1 MRAVRVCRTL
11 FTRDLNTHAQLR
23 PFMATPA
30 AALHSFV
37 YLASQSP
44 RRQELLQQ
52 LGVRY
57 ELLLPR
63 PDEDAEALEAELPG
77 ELAHDYVV
85 RVCQAKAQAA
95 RARLVAGAHASA
107 PILVADTTV
116 TIDDAILGKPT
127 NADDALAMLTR
138 LAGREHEVLTALAVV
153 DANGAPLPAALS
165 VSRVRFAAVQ
175 AGALQHYVDS
185 GEPFG
190 KAGAYGVQGRAAEFI
205 ERIEGSYSGIMG
217 LPLFETAALLR
228 AARIDF

>member
-1 MRAVRVCRTL
+1 M
-11 FTRDLNTHAQLR
+11 
-23 PFMATPA
+23 PA
-30 AALHSFV
+30 STAALHPFV

-63 PDEDAEALEAELPG
+63 PDEDAEALEAERPG
-77 ELAHDYVV
+77 ERAHDYVV
-85 RVCQAKAQAA
+85 RVCEAKAEAA
-95 RARLVAGAHASA
+95 RARLVAGGHREA
-107 PILVADTTV
+107 PVLVADTTV
-116 TIDDAILGKPT
+116 TIDDAILGKPVDT
-127 NADDALAMLTR
+127 DDAIAMLMR
-138 LAGREHEVLTALAVV
+138 LAGREHTVLTALAVV
-153 DANGAPLPAALS
+153 DASGALLPAALS
-165 VSRVRFAAVQ
+165 VSHVRFAAVQ
-175 AGALQHYVDS
+175 ADALARYVAS

>member
-1 MRAVRVCRTL
+1 MSASTSTL
-11 FTRDLNTHAQLR
+11 H
-23 PFMATPA
+23 P
-30 AALHSFV
+30 FV

-63 PDEDAEALEAELPG
+63 PDEDAEALEVELQG
-77 ELAHDYVV
+77 ERAHDYVV
-85 RVCQAKAQAA
+85 RVCKAKAEAA
-95 RARLVAGAHASA
+95 RARLVAGGHHEA

-116 TIDDAILGKPT
+116 TIDDAILGKPAD
-127 NADDALAMLTR
+127 ADDALAMLTR
-138 LAGREHEVLTALAVV
+138 LAGRDHEVLTALAVV
-153 DANGAPLPAALS
+153 DADGHLLPAALS
-165 VSRVRFAAVQ
+165 VSRVRFAALQ
-175 AGALQHYVDS
+175 AGALQRYVAS

-205 ERIEGSYSGIMG
+205 EHIEGSYSGIMG

>member
-1 MRAVRVCRTL
+1 MPTSASVY
-11 FTRDLNTHAQLR
+11 
-23 PFMATPA
+23 P
-30 AALHSFV
+30 FV

-52 LGVRY
+52 LGVRF

-77 ELAHDYVV
+77 EHARDYVQ
-85 RVCQAKAQAA
+85 RVCIAKAHAA
-95 RARLVAGAHASA
+95 RARLVAGGHATR

-127 NADDALAMLTR
+127 DADDAIAMLTR
-138 LAGREHEVLTALAVV
+138 LAGREHEVLTAVTV
-153 DANGAPLPAALS
+153 IDAEGTLLPAALS
-165 VSRVRFAAVQ
+165 VSTVRFAA
-175 AGALQHYVDS
+175 LHVDAIRRYAAS
-185 GEPFG
+185 GEPLG

-205 ERIEGSYSGIMG
+205 QRINGSYSGIMG

>member
-1 MRAVRVCRTL
+1 MTSSS
-11 FTRDLNTHAQLR
+11 
-23 PFMATPA
+23 A
-30 AALHSFV
+30 ASYPFV

-52 LGVRY
+52 LGVHF

-77 ELAHDYVV
+77 ERAHHYVM
-85 RVCQAKAQAA
+85 RVCVAKAGAA
-95 RARLVAGAHASA
+95 RARLAASGHANA

-116 TIDDAILGKPT
+116 TIDDAILGKPAG
-127 NADDALAMLTR
+127 ADDAVAMLTR
-138 LAGREHEVLTALAVV
+138 LAGRDHEVLTAVAVV
-153 DANGAPLPAALS
+153 AADGTLLPAVLS
-165 VSRVRFAAVQ
+165 TSRVRFTAVEAA
-175 AGALQHYVDS
+175 ALRRYVAT
-185 GEPFG
+185 GEPLG

-205 ERIEGSYSGIMG
+205 EHIDGSYSGIMG

>member
-1 MRAVRVCRTL
+1 MSAST
-11 FTRDLNTHAQLR
+11 T
-23 PFMATPA
+23 
-30 AALHSFV
+30 ALHPFI

-63 PDEDAEALEAELPG
+63 PDEDAEALEAEWPG
-77 ELAHDYVV
+77 ERAHDYVV
-85 RVCQAKAQAA
+85 RVCRAKAEAA
-95 RARLVAGAHASA
+95 RARLMAGTHRAA

-116 TIDDAILGKPT
+116 TIDDAILGKPA

-138 LAGREHEVLTALAVV
+138 LAGRDHEVLTALAVV
-153 DANGAPLPAALS
+153 DANGVLLPAALS

-175 AGALQHYVDS
+175 ADALARYVAS

-205 ERIEGSYSGIMG
+205 EHIEGSYSGIMG
-217 LPLFETAALLR
+217 LPLYETAALLR